1 MPLPLLVPIGLGLT
15 ALATGAY
22 GAKKGYDAYK
32 DNSKANELN
41 EEASD
46 TYEKAQ
52 KLLNSAREE
61 TNLKIESLGKLKA
74 ELYLEVLKDYV
85 KTFSK
90 IKNIDF
96 DSKLEEELGLGDLE
110 FKDLL
115 EIKNQVLK
123 IEELAGGTVAALGS
137 GALTGFGA
145 FGGAGMLASASTGT
159 AISSLSGVAATNATL
174 AWFGGGSLAAGG
186 LGMAGGM
193 AVLGGIVAGP
203 VLAVAGGIFAAK
215 AEKAKYEAEKNLAK
229 SQVLA
234 EEMNSARAI
243 VQHIRLRVIEFKR
256 TLIPLTEIFENILD
270 ELEKIVEKNQ
280 DYSTYSEE
288 HKKLV
293 LTSLSIATTLKNLC
307 DTPIIDEDGQI
318 TRKSKRVLEK
328 TKEFVKTL
336 GEKLNG

>member
-137 GALTGFGA
+137 GALAGFGA
-145 FGGAGMLASASTGT
+145 FGGAGMLASASTGIC
-159 AISSLSGVAATNATL
+159 IS
-174 AWFGGGSLAAGG
+174 
-186 LGMAGGM
+186 
-193 AVLGGIVAGP
+193 
-203 VLAVAGGIFAAK
+203 
-215 AEKAKYEAEKNLAK
+215 
-229 SQVLA
+229 
-234 EEMNSARAI
+234 
-243 VQHIRLRVIEFKR
+243 
-256 TLIPLTEIFENILD
+256 
-270 ELEKIVEKNQ
+270 
-280 DYSTYSEE
+280 
-288 HKKLV
+288 
-293 LTSLSIATTLKNLC
+293 C
-307 DTPIIDEDGQI
+307 
-318 TRKSKRVLEK
+318 
-328 TKEFVKTL
+328 
-336 GEKLNG
+336 

>member
-22 GAKKGYDAYK
+22 GAKKGYDAVK
-32 DNSKANELN
+32 DNSKAKDLN
-41 EEASD
+41 EEASN
-46 TYEKAQ
+46 TYEGAQ
-52 KLLNSAREE
+52 KLLNISREE
-61 TNLKIESLGKLKA
+61 TNLKMESLGKLKA
-74 ELYLEVLKDYV
+74 ELYMDILKDYV
-85 KTFSK
+85 KIFSK

-96 DSKLEEELGLGDLE
+96 DSKLEKELGLGDLE
-110 FKDLL
+110 FEDLL

-137 GALTGFGA
+137 GALAGFGA
-145 FGGAGMLASASTGT
+145 FGGAGMLATASTGT

-215 AEKAKYEAEKNLAK
+215 AEKAKNEAQNNLNK
-229 SQVLA
+229 SKVLA
-234 EEMNSARAI
+234 EEMTSARVVVDGI
-243 VQHIRLRVIEFKR
+243 KERVVEFIQI
-256 TLIPLTEIFENILD
+256 LIPLTEIFENILD
-270 ELEKIVEKNQ
+270 ELEKVVNRNV
-280 DYSTYSEE
+280 DYSTYKEE
-288 HKKLV
+288 HKKLA

-307 DTPIIDEDGQI
+307 DTSIIDEDGQI

-328 TKEFVKTL
+328 TREFVAVL
-336 GEKLNG
+336 GEKLNA

>member
-137 GALTGFGA
+137 GALAGFGA

-215 AEKAKYEAEKNLAK
+215 AETAKYEAEKNLAK

-234 EEMNSARAI
+234 EEMNSARAV

-270 ELEKIVEKNQ
+270 
-280 DYSTYSEE
+280 
-288 HKKLV
+288 
-293 LTSLSIATTLKNLC
+293 
-307 DTPIIDEDGQI
+307 
-318 TRKSKRVLEK
+318 
-328 TKEFVKTL
+328 
-336 GEKLNG
+336 

>member
-1 MPLPLLVPIGLGLT
+1 
-15 ALATGAY
+15 
-22 GAKKGYDAYK
+22 
-32 DNSKANELN
+32 
-41 EEASD
+41 
-46 TYEKAQ
+46 
-52 KLLNSAREE
+52 
-61 TNLKIESLGKLKA
+61 
-74 ELYLEVLKDYV
+74 
-85 KTFSK
+85 
-90 IKNIDF
+90 
-96 DSKLEEELGLGDLE
+96 
-110 FKDLL
+110 
-115 EIKNQVLK
+115 
-123 IEELAGGTVAALGS
+123 
-137 GALTGFGA
+137 
-145 FGGAGMLASASTGT
+145 
-159 AISSLSGVAATNATL
+159 
-174 AWFGGGSLAAGG
+174 
-186 LGMAGGM
+186 MAGGM

-215 AEKAKYEAEKNLAK
+215 AETAKYEAEKNLAK

-234 EEMNSARAI
+234 EEMNSARAV

-307 DTPIIDEDGQI
+307 DTQIIDEDGQI